1 MYALYKKCKAGYP
14 VNVKIIAYS
23 EDKSKLMALLPY
35 EVERYLRKNMPKML
49 PHELDMMMPNSYRP
63 TDYWSEGPFDA
74 TEFEVCEVPGVQQAG
89 DECYRDLERL
99 RRENEDYLISI
110 GIDK

>member
-1 MYALYKKCKAGYP
+1 MYALYKKYETGYS
-14 VNVKIIAYS
+14 VNVEIIACS

-35 EVERYLRKNMPKML
+35 EVERYLRKKMPKML
-49 PHELDMMMPNSYRP
+49 PHELDLMMPNSYKP
-63 TDYWSEGPFDA
+63 TDYWARGPFDA
-74 TEFEVCEVPGVQQAG
+74 TRFEVCEVRDVQQAG

-110 GIDK
+110 GVDK